1 MLTYAQKLPGVHEI
15 AAIIGGFHL
24 TAGGEDLIRNT
35 IEGLKEINPGLIVAG
50 HCTGFRALTKLAAAF
65 PDSFMVSC
73 VGTKVLIVGG

>member
-1 MLTYAQKLPGVHEI
+1 MRFKGSWPPWASPWFRSPWGD
-15 AAIIGGFHL
+15 
-24 TAGGEDLIRNT
+24 DLIRNT

-73 VGTKVLIVGG
+73 VGTRVLIVGG